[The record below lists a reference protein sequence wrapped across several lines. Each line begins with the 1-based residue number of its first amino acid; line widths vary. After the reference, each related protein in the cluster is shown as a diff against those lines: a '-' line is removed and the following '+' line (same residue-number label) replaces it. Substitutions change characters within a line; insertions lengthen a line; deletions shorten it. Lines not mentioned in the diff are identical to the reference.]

1 MLSITSS
8 VKFENLSLLIYTHSV
23 YTLHTHLFQN
33 LLYTHLCVYTH
44 PIYTHFLPILVL
56 IYLFIIILLFI
67 IIYLLLYYI
76 LLLLFLKTNIKTTL
90 NYSDHGFKNH
100 YKRNNI
106 NYRYFSY
113 IKNVM
118 EVLIND
124 N

>member
-8 VKFENLSLLIYTHSV
+8 VKFENVSFLIYTHSV

-76 LLLLFLKTNIKTTL
+76 LLLLLLNTNIKTTVKRGKSW
-90 NYSDHGFKNH
+90 NYKPK
-100 YKRNNI
+100 KRNNI
-106 NYRYFSY
+106 NYRSFNY
-113 IKNVM
+113 KNNVM